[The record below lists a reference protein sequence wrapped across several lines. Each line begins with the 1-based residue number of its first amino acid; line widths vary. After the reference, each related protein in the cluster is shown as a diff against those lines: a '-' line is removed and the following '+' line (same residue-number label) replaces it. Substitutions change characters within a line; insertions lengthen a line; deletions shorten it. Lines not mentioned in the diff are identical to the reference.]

1 MPTTEY
7 ASMRMTE
14 LLKINHLASELEQL
28 NRLRSEFC
36 AHRADI
42 AKGGVGSHV
51 ALTLSGRSVLT
62 TTIPRDGAIQ
72 IIDILTNKIDESIT
86 EVTAE
91 LTALG
96 LEV

>member
-1 MPTTEY
+1 
-7 ASMRMTE
+7 MRMTE

-51 ALTLSGRSVLT
+51 ALTLSGHSVLTSVLT
-62 TTIPRDGAIQ
+62 TTIPRDDATQ